1 MQLIDPAWVG
11 RLSGIGI
18 LAGIAGLL
26 YLGHW
31 LEKKG
36 ITKNYSRG
44 LGRGLL
50 DVDSVLRPSKAYVR
64 EAKEK
69 QRKVEDDD
77 GGPDDPGK
85 EEKPR

>member
-1 MQLIDPAWVG
+1 MHFLDPPWIG
-11 RLSGIGI
+11 RLIAIGV
-18 LAGIAGLL
+18 LSLIAAML
-26 YLGHW
+26 YVGHW

-50 DVDSVLRPSKAYVR
+50 EVDSMLRPSKAYVR

-69 QRKVEDDD
+69 QSKAEDDSAD
-77 GGPDDPGK
+77 SGDPDSDAGK
-85 EEKPR
+85 